1 MRKEAQMLRSSG
13 ALVTKPIAPPRP
25 SDAGYSLAEMITVVA
40 IVGVLSLISVPAFM
54 NYQRQNTFKTSAS
67 NFTTDLRA
75 ARAMAIQQA
84 YDVRAEI
91 TTGTAG
97 SREYR
102 FYSSR
107 DGTTWT
113 PLLLK
118 GSDSTVRYLSD
129 KVWFQT
135 LPTPMAFQD
144 IGSNSKPD
152 IVFKP
157 SGAIVYN
164 SGYSSGA
171 LNIRTDWPKLRV
183 RNYYIN
189 TTSSGQIKMTTSQCS
204 DRIDNDGD
212 GKKDFDTGAN
222 KDPQCASIED
232 NDEAT

>member
-13 ALVTKPIAPPRP
+13 DLVTKPIAPPRP

-54 NYQRQNTFKTSAS
+54 NFQRQNTFKTSAS
-67 NFTTDLRA
+67 DFTTDLRA
-75 ARAMAIQQA
+75 ARALAIQQA
-84 YDVRAEI
+84 FDVRVEL
-91 TTGTAG
+91 TTGTKGA
-97 SREYR
+97 RDYR
-102 FYSSR
+102 FFSSR
-107 DGTTWT
+107 DGSTWT
-113 PLLLK
+113 TLRLR
-118 GSDSTVRYLSD
+118 GSSSAVQYLNED
-129 KVWFQT
+129 VWFQT
-135 LPTPMAFQD
+135 LPTPIPFQD

-157 SGAIVYN
+157 SGAIVFQGTN
-164 SGYSSGA
+164 SSGA
-171 LNIRTDWPKLRV
+171 INIRTDWPKLRV

-189 TTSSGQIKMTTSQCS
+189 MTSSGQIRMATSQCS

-222 KDPQCASIED
+222 KDPQCSSLED